1 MRDNDNMLSLLESL
15 MPEPADKVARK
26 IADDFRKRRIEKGLT
41 REDIAKKSGVAVS
54 NIARF
59 EQKGLISLSNLI
71 ELAIALGY
79 NLEIKSIFS
88 EPKYSTMEELLQIR
102 KNTGKK
108 NGDLL
113 PPMTYPQHRR
123 LQRRARHFG
132 QRYRTSET
140 LRLH

>member
-1 MRDNDNMLSLLESL
+1 MRDSDNMLALLESM
-15 MPEPADKVARK
+15 MPEPADEVARK

-41 REDIAKKSGVAVS
+41 REAVAAKSGVALS

-59 EQKGLISLSNLI
+59 EQKGLISLTNLI

-88 EPKYSTMEELLQIR
+88 EPKYSSMEELLQIR

-108 NGDLL
+108 KAHT
-113 PPMTYPQHRR
+113 PK
-123 LQRRARHFG
+123 
-132 QRYRTSET
+132 
-140 LRLH
+140 